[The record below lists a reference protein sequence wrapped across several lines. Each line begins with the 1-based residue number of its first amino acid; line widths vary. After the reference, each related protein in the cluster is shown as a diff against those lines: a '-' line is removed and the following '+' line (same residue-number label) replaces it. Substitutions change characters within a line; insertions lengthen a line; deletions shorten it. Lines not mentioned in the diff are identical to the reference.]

1 MVDLLVLPVLSE
13 EFEMSGICQVT
24 GRRAVTGNKV
34 SRANNKTK
42 RLFKPNLRSQ
52 RFFIASEGRWV
63 RLRVSTAAMR
73 TIDKKGIDAV
83 VAGMR
88 REGKRI

>member
-1 MVDLLVLPVLSE
+1 V
-13 EFEMSGICQVT
+13 
-24 GRRAVTGNKV
+24 RR
-34 SRANNKTK
+34 
-42 RLFKPNLRSQ
+42 
-52 RFFIASEGRWV
+52 
-63 RLRVSTAAMR
+63 RVSTAAMR